1 MSDEL
6 CSLFDGL
13 NPGYKLP
20 DFVSPISQYAQLAF
34 NNLVQ
39 GGSNIYNK
47 VKTAITGSGATQTAS
62 KTGLNPGSGTGCWHR
77 RLRRCWRKQVILY
90 NSRICLKS

>member
-20 DFVSPISQYAQLAF
+20 DFISPISKFAQLSF
-34 NNLVQ
+34 NNLV
-39 GGSNIYNK
+39 NK
-47 VKTAITGSGATQTAS
+47 VKTTFTNSNGSS
-62 KTGLNPGSGTGCWHR
+62 SGT
-77 RLRRCWRKQVILY
+77 KTT
-90 NSRICLKS
+90 